1 MELSPHSTNGRRIRS
16 LWQQRDTACQNLL
29 FTVFRHRIEYSR
41 RTRDLSLGILSSY
54 DRTEAEMPNQAACIL
69 PAPRGVSV
77 LPGRMAVATARGC
90 DCDGRIRYITHR
102 AGQPFN
108 RGSLRFAPSSLSIF
122 YPSSLFLSPVNSSCS
137 SYLPVSFKPS
147 SYTYHVLVSSLL
159 PYLGTSS
166 FFFTSAR
173 IPLTTRVM
181 FTAAARSR
189 FSSSTLARPRLS
201 PTNSLLARSSVV

>member
-41 RTRDLSLGILSSY
+41 RTRDLSLDILSSY

-90 DCDGRIRYITHR
+90 DRDGRKRYITHR

-108 RGSLRFAPSSLSIF
+108 RGSLRFVTFHLL
-122 YPSSLFLSPVNSSCS
+122 PSSLFLSPVNSSCS

-147 SYTYHVLVSSLL
+147 SYTYHVLVFSLL